1 MSGWHNKTQIL
12 GAAFGLFSV
21 SIVSVGTAKPSSC
34 HGADSDARLSV
45 VSETCTDPTPTQ
57 QLSLSHQIMQA
68 VKLTCGGAGWFS
80 PSAGSPLSAGQ

>member
-45 VSETCTDPTPTQ
+45 VSDTCHPADSHSGLSRLRQ
-57 QLSLSHQIMQA
+57 QIRQ
-68 VKLTCGGAGWFS
+68 
-80 PSAGSPLSAGQ
+80 